1 MNGINKHPLQNKN
14 QPKNLVDLLRSSTSV
29 STDSTNQEC
38 NEEEDKIINN
48 HAANVNNKYKPVSQ
62 MSENALYDLLFDNG
76 CFIYQDQ
83 KEKIPFEQW
92 THVIM
97 SGRPASGL
105 LIPSSKEKEFLLLY
119 AQEVN
124 QSIFYFIEKRTPFF
138 KFNVDFDIKRKT
150 VISDEALIT
159 LTADLVNSIKR
170 FYPKHVPIS
179 RFDAVICKS
188 TKLGKTGMHV
198 IFPNLIVN
206 TNQAIDIRNY
216 YVSFLVAKFGDMVGI
231 QNSWEDVVDISIY
244 KTNGLRMVGSYK
256 SENCPNANCP
266 VAKKM
271 KDKIRC
277 DICKNQ
283 GKVHNQRR
291 YMPSYYLRDGQ
302 VQQEWHTIFKKE
314 SLASVLNIDGEEK
327 MIIELCSIRCPGVN
341 APSSEFGIYDGETL
355 NMSQRQNG
363 KVNPINTNI
372 NTNSN
377 TNNNINSNTIDFS
390 ESKSP
395 RAPEYTTLK
404 TDHGS
409 FPVSKE
415 DHEGMAKWK
424 QKKHLSPQGEPF
436 KLIQDFINGKNIP
449 TYWNKLVVYNVFT
462 NPKGSHYVIN
472 VRGEGQRYCL
482 NNRNGNHKSNSIY
495 FFIQKGVV
503 VQRCYCTCQ
512 TTENRKNGLCK
523 EFSSKEIPLPFHLN
537 QLLFPE
543 TSKYS
548 ISNERQVSM
557 KSGLD
562 EYTFSVLNMITKLDE
577 SQQAY
582 IEERNQRLNKKH
594 QQQETFSQDQQ
605 KIVMESKGKIRH
617 KKSQSKKFVPYK
629 KT

>member
-1 MNGINKHPLQNKN
+1 MNGIDKHSSQNNKKN
-14 QPKNLVDLLRSSTSV
+14 QPKSLVDLLRSST
-29 STDSTNQEC
+29 DSIDPSNQEC
-38 NEEEDKIINN
+38 NEEQDKAINN
-48 HAANVNNKYKPVSQ
+48 HAANANNKYKPVSQ
-62 MSENALYDLLFDNG
+62 MNEDALYDLLFDNE

-83 KEKIPFEQW
+83 KEKIPFDQW
-92 THVIM
+92 THGIM
-97 SGRPASGL
+97 SGRPAGGL
-105 LIPSSKEKEFLLLY
+105 IIPPSKEKEFLKLY

-124 QSIFYFIEKRTPFF
+124 QSVFYFIERRTPFF

-150 VISDEALIT
+150 IISDEALIS
-159 LTADLVNSIKR
+159 LTSDLINSIKR

-179 RFDAVICKS
+179 RFDTIVCKS

-244 KTNGLRMVGSYK
+244 KQNGLRMVGSYK
-256 SENCPNANCP
+256 SDPCPNTNCPIT
-266 VAKKM
+266 KKI
-271 KDKIRC
+271 KNKNRC
-277 DICKNQ
+277 DVCKNQ

-302 VQQEWHTIFKKE
+302 VHQEWSDILKKG
-314 SLASVLNIDGEEK
+314 LLYDVLNIDGEDR

-341 APSSEFGIYDGETL
+341 APSSEFGIYDEKTL
-355 NMSQRQNG
+355 NMSQRQNERVG
-363 KVNPINTNI
+363 DGGV
-372 NTNSN
+372 TNS
-377 TNNNINSNTIDFS
+377 SG
-390 ESKSP
+390 SKSP

-436 KLIQDFINGKNIP
+436 KFIQDFIKGKNIP

-462 NPKGSHYVIN
+462 NPKGSHYVVN

-495 FFIQKGVV
+495 FFIQKGVM

-523 EFSSKEIPLPFHLN
+523 EFSSKEIPLPFHLD
-537 QLLFPE
+537 QMLFPE

-557 KSGLD
+557 KSDLD

-594 QQQETFSQDQQ
+594 QQQRPDNPNF
-605 KIVMESKGKIRH
+605 
-617 KKSQSKKFVPYK
+617 
-629 KT
+629 